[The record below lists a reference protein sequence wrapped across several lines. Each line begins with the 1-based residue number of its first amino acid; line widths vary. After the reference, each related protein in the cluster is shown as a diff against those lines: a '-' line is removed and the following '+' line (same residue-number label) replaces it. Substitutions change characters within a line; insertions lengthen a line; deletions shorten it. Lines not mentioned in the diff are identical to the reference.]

1 MYVYAVRH
9 DVTLLYV
16 HETLSE
22 RVNVMMCSS
31 MYVVELY
38 IMTDVMR
45 MYNDGHLYVL
55 CCMCECLDVRTV
67 LRMYVTVDVMSM
79 YERRDDLR

>member
-1 MYVYAVRH
+1 MYVYTVRH

-31 MYVVELY
+31 MYVLELY

-55 CCMCECLDVRTV
+55 FECLDVRTV
-67 LRMYVTVDVMSM
+67 LRMYMTVDVMSM